1 MTFHK
6 NQSSRDKIYAVKN
19 SMHKTKEEIDQ
30 INKYLTR
37 YEKKEFFNRKNRYE
51 FSGLIPYKKTEY
63 CSLLPSEIE
72 ERMRKIR
79 MEIEEQ
85 QENKI

>member
-1 MTFHK
+1 MELHR

-37 YEKKEFFNRKNRYE
+37 YEQRLKSSLSDSFYGFAP
-51 FSGLIPYKKTEY
+51 LVPIKKTIY
-63 CSLLPSEIE
+63 CSMMAKDIE
-72 ERMRKIR
+72 SIMRKKR
-79 MEIEEQ
+79 ALIEM
-85 QENKI
+85 NTFD